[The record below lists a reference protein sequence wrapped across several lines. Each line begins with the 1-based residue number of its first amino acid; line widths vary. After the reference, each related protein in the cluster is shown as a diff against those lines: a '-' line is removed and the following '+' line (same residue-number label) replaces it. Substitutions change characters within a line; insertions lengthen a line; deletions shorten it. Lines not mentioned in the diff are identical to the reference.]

1 MMHTCTC
8 IPYVVGKEHDYS
20 PIYLTAVIKLLGR
33 KFQMF
38 GQTDFKQNLTKQKY
52 FLKHIISYLIT
63 CFRKFYDL

>member
-38 GQTDFKQNLTKQKY
+38 GQTDFNQNLTKQKY
-52 FLKHIISYLIT
+52 F
-63 CFRKFYDL
+63 